1 LANPGIYKRPRLSPD
16 GRRLALSRTEGS
28 SNDIWVC
35 DWQRDSLT
43 RLTFGGGSYDYP
55 AWSPDGRYVAFQTT
69 DGISWTRAD
78 GAGKPQALTQ
88 SKNLQLPWS
97 FTPDG
102 KRLAFMEVSTATG
115 FDIWTL
121 PLESGGA
128 GLRAGKPEPFLQ
140 TPSDERQPSFSPDG
154 RWLAYSS
161 SESGMFQVYVR
172 AFPEKGGT
180 WQVSDGGGVYPEW
193 SRNGRELFF
202 STEDNRIMVAGYT
215 AKGDSFV
222 PDKPRVWSEKRVG
235 TTPFN
240 PNYDLSPDG
249 KRIAAL
255 MPPDAPEVRNAQ
267 NHVIFLQNFFDEVR
281 RRAPAQPK

>member
-1 LANPGIYKRPRLSPD
+1 
-16 GRRLALSRTEGS
+16 
-28 SNDIWVC
+28 
-35 DWQRDSLT
+35 
-43 RLTFGGGSYDYP
+43 
-55 AWSPDGRYVAFQTT
+55 
-69 DGISWTRAD
+69 
-78 GAGKPQALTQ
+78 
-88 SKNLQLPWS
+88 
-97 FTPDG
+97 
-102 KRLAFMEVSTATG
+102 MEVTTATG
-115 FDIWTL
+115 FDILTL
-121 PLESGGA
+121 PLENGGA

-161 SESGMFQVYVR
+161 SESGVFQVYVR

-215 AKGDSFV
+215 VKGDSFV

-281 RRAPAQPK
+281 RRAPAGK